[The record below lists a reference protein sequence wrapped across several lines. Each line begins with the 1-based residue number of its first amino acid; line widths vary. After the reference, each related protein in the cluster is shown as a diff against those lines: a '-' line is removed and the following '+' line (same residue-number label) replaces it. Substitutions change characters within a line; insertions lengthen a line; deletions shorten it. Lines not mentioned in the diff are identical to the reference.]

1 MLPAFGPRVLIASV
15 LLASSTLA
23 LGFTPISIAGA
34 GPVALAVE
42 VDATWLD
49 RLSKED
55 RAAVDFLIGYAP
67 PQFSEDLKWNGAE
80 KPDWKSLRGK
90 VVLLQS
96 WNSRGSGRGAIAKL
110 ADQIKDFKPEDVVA
124 IALHT
129 PEGADRAEALFRQK
143 PPETS
148 VAIDPSGAF
157 CDALGVFKR
166 PVNILVDRNGTVR
179 YAGLNQNGLE
189 KALAAL
195 VNETADPAAEPRTRS
210 TEVAA
215 PAGGSVIEFPKHTQP
230 VGSAND
236 LRGQAAPS
244 LSVDTWVTNS
254 DEPRGRLL
262 VVDFFATW
270 CGPCMAAVPHMNDL
284 STRHSQDI
292 CVIALTDE
300 SSKSA
305 VEEGLYRRRMKPA
318 DFRYSIGVDPRGRMK
333 NGFGVRDIP
342 HIAIISSDNI
352 VRWQGHPSLLN
363 DSVLSPLV
371 AANKALLARTGA
383 ATDAPDDP
391 RNRWAG
397 ERRKR

>member
-1 MLPAFGPRVLIASV
+1 MLPVFGPRVLIASF
-15 LLASSTLA
+15 LLVSSSLA
-23 LGFTPISIAGA
+23 L
-34 GPVALAVE
+34 ALAPVPALLPAAAE
-42 VDATWLD
+42 VDAAWLD
-49 RLSKED
+49 RLPKED

-67 PQFSEDLKWNGAE
+67 PQFSEDLRWIGAE
-80 KPDWKSLRGK
+80 KPDWKTLRGK
-90 VVLLQS
+90 VVLIQS
-96 WNSRGSGRGAIAKL
+96 WNSRGSGRGSIVKL

-157 CDALGVFKR
+157 SDALGVFKR

-179 YAGLNQNGLE
+179 YAGLNANGLE

-195 VNETADPAAEPRTRS
+195 VKETADPAAEPKVRS
-210 TEVAA
+210 SEVTA
-215 PAGGSVIEFPKHTQP
+215 PAGGAVEFPKFTAP

-244 LSVDTWVTNS
+244 LSIDTWVTNS

-270 CGPCMAAVPHMNDL
+270 CGPCMAAIPHMNDL
-284 STRHSQDI
+284 ATRHVQDI
-292 CVIALTDE
+292 CVIAITDE

-305 VEEGLYRRRMKPA
+305 VEEGLLRRRMKPA

-333 NGFGVRDIP
+333 NGFGVRGIP

-371 AANKALLARTGA
+371 AANKALRAGSGA
-383 ATDAPDDP
+383 ATDAPSDP

-397 ERRKR
+397 EKRKR